1 MIKTIFDKF
10 RKPILI
16 IGVLV
21 LFVVSSQFQK
31 GLNQNRD
38 DMGLTDLAPLE
49 NAPPMLAFTTVAL
62 GGFRGLIANALWMR
76 ATDLQ
81 ENDKY
86 FEMVQL
92 SDWITKLQPKITTV
106 WYHLAWNMAYNI
118 SVKFRSPEERWMWV
132 QRGIELLRDEGLVY
146 NPTDTLLYRELSW
159 FFQHKMGANL
169 DDAHYHYKASW
180 KALMEEVLGTTRDGY
195 RDLIDPQ
202 DEAARQRAEVLKTKY
217 KMNPATMA
225 EVDDKHGPFDWR
237 LPEAHAV
244 YWAYLGWRDA
254 VAEEKMTVRRSI
266 YQSMQM
272 SFQRGK
278 LIENPFTQTYELA
291 PNLDIIPKV
300 DAAYVQMMEEEPEQ
314 RDHIDGAHRNFLKKA
329 VYFMYLGARRTEAE
343 ELLARLMELY
353 PQAVNPTLS
362 LDEYAVEQAQED
374 VGETS
379 SVDTTAMI
387 QGFLFHHF
395 AYLAVGEDE
404 RATGYYNL
412 ARSTYKRYSYE
423 TRKSTQRV
431 RLRSFDAFRTDVINN
446 LINPANEYP
455 EDMVAQLKSLL
466 GLSEETSE
474 VSFIDEEENSDQ
486 DETGTK

>member
-1 MIKTIFDKF
+1 
-10 RKPILI
+10 
-16 IGVLV
+16 
-21 LFVVSSQFQK
+21 
-31 GLNQNRD
+31 
-38 DMGLTDLAPLE
+38 
-49 NAPPMLAFTTVAL
+49 
-62 GGFRGLIANALWMR
+62 
-76 ATDLQ
+76 
-81 ENDKY
+81 
-86 FEMVQL
+86 
-92 SDWITKLQPKITTV
+92 
-106 WYHLAWNMAYNI
+106 
-118 SVKFRSPEERWMWV
+118 
-132 QRGIELLRDEGLVY
+132 
-146 NPTDTLLYRELSW
+146 
-159 FFQHKMGANL
+159 
-169 DDAHYHYKASW
+169 
-180 KALMEEVLGTTRDGY
+180 MEEVLGTTRDGY

-387 QGFLFHHF
+387 GVFSSIIS
-395 AYLAVGEDE
+395 
-404 RATGYYNL
+404 R
-412 ARSTYKRYSYE
+412 
-423 TRKSTQRV
+423 
-431 RLRSFDAFRTDVINN
+431 I
-446 LINPANEYP
+446 
-455 EDMVAQLKSLL
+455 
-466 GLSEETSE
+466 
-474 VSFIDEEENSDQ
+474 
-486 DETGTK
+486 